1 MRALAQANR
10 VRLARAELKRQV
22 GEGECTAA
30 EVVLGCPWEAESM
43 AIDDLLMSQKRWGRT
58 RCRRFL
64 QSIQIPESKTIGSL
78 TQRQRQELAT
88 RLTGRTT
95 QTEDA
100 FATSG
105 VSLAR

>member
-1 MRALAQANR
+1 MTFLLSGLVNQTDQVYLAITGGATPSSP
-10 VRLARAELKRQV
+10 E
-22 GEGECTAA
+22 T
-30 EVVLGCPWEAESM
+30 M
-43 AIDDLLMSQKRWGRT
+43 LMSQKRWGRT

-78 TQRQRQELAT
+78 TQRQRLELAT

-95 QTEDA
+95 VTEDA